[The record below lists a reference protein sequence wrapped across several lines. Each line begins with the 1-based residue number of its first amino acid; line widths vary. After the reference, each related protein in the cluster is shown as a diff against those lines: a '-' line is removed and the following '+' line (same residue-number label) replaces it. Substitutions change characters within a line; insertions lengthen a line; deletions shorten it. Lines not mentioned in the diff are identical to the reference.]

1 MRFRVLCAFFAVM
14 VSLTPELLVA
24 ESPAVLI
31 QQVVASERA
40 ANAKDRA
47 NWTYLEESRKPKE
60 QVLQWVGSTQT
71 GAVDRVLRRDG
82 QAVPEAEQREIMERY
97 LRDGKAQKK
106 QVAENA
112 HDLQQIDDFLKLL
125 PEAFL
130 WTQTSA
136 TATSTTLHFEPNRAF
151 HPPTRESRVFSE
163 MSGDLVFDNEH
174 LRVRSMTGR
183 LARDVTFGGGLL
195 GRLKE
200 GSSFALEQEGVGEG
214 YWELTA
220 IHVHLVG
227 NALLFK
233 SVSLEQDD
241 LRSRYELQA
250 SSLTPEQAMELLMRQ
265 PVELSASR

>member
-1 MRFRVLCAFFAVM
+1 MRLRMLQVLSAVM
-14 VSLTPELLVA
+14 CLLAPDLLVA

-31 QQVVASERA
+31 QRVVASERT

-47 NWTYLEESRKPKE
+47 NWMYLEESRKPKE
-60 QVLQWVGSTQT
+60 QVVQWVGSTQT

-82 QAVPEAEQREIMERY
+82 QVVPEAEQRAIMERF
-97 LRDGKAQKK
+97 LHDAKAQKK

-130 WTQTSA
+130 WTETGA

-174 LRVRSMTGR
+174 LRVRRMSGR

-200 GSSFALEQEGVGEG
+200 GSTFALEQGEVGG
-214 YWELTA
+214 GNWELTA

-250 SSLTPEQAMELLMRQ
+250 ESLTLEQAMELLMRQ
-265 PVELSASR
+265 GVELNASR